1 MSAREFI
8 ERHRK
13 LESDIK
19 VAVYAL
25 LSEYEQEIGTNAES
39 IDIELN
45 TDYSMGM
52 NPTTCNLKVS
62 VKLDISE

>member
-1 MSAREFI
+1 MSAKEFI

-13 LESDIK
+13 LESDIG

-25 LSEYEQEIGTNAES
+25 LSEYEQEIGTNTES
-39 IDIELN
+39 IDIDL
-45 TDYSMGM
+45 TPDCRMGS
-52 NPTTCNLKVS
+52 NPTTCDLKVS

>member
-8 ERHRK
+8 EKHRK

-19 VAVYAL
+19 VAVYTL
-25 LSEYEQEIGTNAES
+25 LSEYEQETGANAES
-39 IDIELN
+39 IDIELK
-45 TDYSMGM
+45 TDYCKGV

>member
-1 MSAREFI
+1 MSAKEFV

-25 LSEYEQEIGTNAES
+25 LSEYEQEIGFNAES
-39 IDIELN
+39 INIDLMP
-45 TDYSMGM
+45 DYRIGS
-52 NPTTCNLKVS
+52 NPTTCYLKVS

>member
-39 IDIELN
+39 IDIDLMP
-45 TDYSMGM
+45 DCRMGS
-52 NPTTCNLKVS
+52 NPTTCDLKVS

>member
-1 MSAREFI
+1 MSAREFL

-25 LSEYEQEIGTNAES
+25 LSEYEQEIGFNAES
-39 IDIELN
+39 IDIDLIPEHR
-45 TDYSMGM
+45 MGS

>member
-1 MSAREFI
+1 MSARDFI

-45 TDYSMGM
+45 TDYSMGI

>member
-1 MSAREFI
+1 MSAKEFI

-39 IDIELN
+39 IDIDLKP
-45 TDYSMGM
+45 DYRIGS

>member
-1 MSAREFI
+1 MSAKEFV

-25 LSEYEQEIGTNAES
+25 LSEYEQEIGINAES
-39 IDIELN
+39 IDIELIPEHR
-45 TDYSMGM
+45 MGS

>member
-45 TDYSMGM
+45 TDYSMGI
-52 NPTTCNLKVS
+52 NHTTCNLKVS

>member
-45 TDYSMGM
+45 TDYSMGI
-52 NPTTCNLKVS
+52 NPTTCKLNVS

>member
-1 MSAREFI
+1 MSAREFV

-25 LSEYEQEIGTNAES
+25 LSEYEQEIGINAES
-39 IDIELN
+39 IEIDLMP
-45 TDYSMGM
+45 DYRMGS
-52 NPTTCNLKVS
+52 NPTTCDLKVS

>member
-19 VAVYAL
+19 VAIYTL
-25 LSEYEQEIGTNAES
+25 LSEYEQETGVNAES
-39 IDIELN
+39 IDIELK
-45 TDYSMGM
+45 TDYCIGI

>member
-39 IDIELN
+39 IDIDLKPEHRIG
-45 TDYSMGM
+45 S

>member
-1 MSAREFI
+1 MSAKEFV

-25 LSEYEQEIGTNAES
+25 LSEYEQEIGFNAKS
-39 IDIELN
+39 IDIDLT
-45 TDYSMGM
+45 TDYRMGS

>member
-1 MSAREFI
+1 MSAKEFI

-39 IDIELN
+39 IDIDLMP
-45 TDYSMGM
+45 DCRMGS
-52 NPTTCNLKVS
+52 NPTTCDLKVS

>member
-39 IDIELN
+39 IDIYLMP
-45 TDYSMGM
+45 DCRMGS
-52 NPTTCNLKVS
+52 NPTTCDLKVS

>member
-1 MSAREFI
+1 MSAREFV

-25 LSEYEQEIGTNAES
+25 LSEYEQEIGINAES
-39 IDIELN
+39 IDIELM
-45 TDYSMGM
+45 TDYRMGS

>member
-39 IDIELN
+39 IYIELN
-45 TDYSMGM
+45 TDYSMGI

>member
-1 MSAREFI
+1 MSAREFV

-13 LESDIK
+13 LESDIS

-25 LSEYEQEIGTNAES
+25 LSEYEKEIGINAES
-39 IDIELN
+39 IDIELIP
-45 TDYSMGM
+45 DCRMGS

>member
-19 VAVYAL
+19 VAVYAI
-25 LSEYEQEIGTNAES
+25 LSEYEQEIGINAKG
-39 IDIELN
+39 IDIDLMSE
-45 TDYSMGM
+45 YRMGS

>member
-25 LSEYEQEIGTNAES
+25 LSEYEQEIGTNAKS

-45 TDYSMGM
+45 TDYSMGI

>member
-39 IDIELN
+39 VDIDLMPE
-45 TDYSMGM
+45 YRMGG
-52 NPTTCNLKVS
+52 NPTTCDLKVS

>member
-45 TDYSMGM
+45 TDYSMGI